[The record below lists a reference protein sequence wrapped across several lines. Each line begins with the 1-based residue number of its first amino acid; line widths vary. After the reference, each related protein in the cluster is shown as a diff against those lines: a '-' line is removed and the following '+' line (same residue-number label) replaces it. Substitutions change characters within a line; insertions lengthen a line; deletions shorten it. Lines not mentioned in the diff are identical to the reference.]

1 MKNIYYY
8 LGLEPPAYLN
18 TPLTSAIAKP
28 SRYPKGEITP
38 SISGIATSDDSWLN
52 AGCIDIPDGPLLSES
67 KFFDKICFGYDK
79 NNFYLRFYIN
89 DYIQNNPEITDKTFQ
104 IYIYMRNADRKQ
116 SLSPVRLI
124 SKTESILPISKEK
137 FHNELQ
143 ITTTKENVKLVRLIK
158 SIPNNLWVL
167 QPVKDIKCRY
177 QNVIDMSVPF
187 DLIDISMDEALEFCF
202 VDGNYGIKNF
212 FIPNDMLLTIKRE

>member
-1 MKNIYYY
+1 
-8 LGLEPPAYLN
+8 
-18 TPLTSAIAKP
+18 
-28 SRYPKGEITP
+28 
-38 SISGIATSDDSWLN
+38 
-52 AGCIDIPDGPLLSES
+52 
-67 KFFDKICFGYDK
+67 
-79 NNFYLRFYIN
+79 
-89 DYIQNNPEITDKTFQ
+89 
-104 IYIYMRNADRKQ
+104 MRNADRKQ